1 MGLVDKAKAL
11 VPWGES
17 EKDRLREDL
26 ESWKEQAQ
34 EFQQRYLD
42 LRDKHDELQTKYHEE
57 KQELQDDLRRVERE
71 RDEAQEK
78 VKELKERID
87 ESITEDL
94 ESDESRD
101 ELTNR
106 EKQLYKVVRNNANTI
121 ESQSDVLDLM
131 QQKHG
136 VEWKQSTLKVNLS
149 RVKSKGHGDLRK
161 HWKD

>member
-17 EKDRLREDL
+17 EKDRLRDDL
-26 ESWKEQAQ
+26 ESWKEQAH
-34 EFQQRYLD
+34 EFQKRYFD
-42 LRDKHDELQTKYHEE
+42 LRDEYDL
-57 KQELQDDLRRVERE
+57 LQDDLRRVERE

-121 ESQSDVLDLM
+121 ESQSDVLDFM